1 MHHLLG
7 IKRTAMFRSFC
18 IIPALL
24 FSLAAPATS
33 GPFAVGL
40 AAYEQEDYPT
50 ALKVWKPLAE
60 LGHAGAQ
67 NHLGIMY
74 YFGHAVAQD
83 YVLAHMWTNIA
94 VVNGDPT
101 AEKLRDDVA
110 RRMTPDQIAD
120 AERMAQEWM
129 ARREGSAVSRIQPKI
144 VKTIP
149 IGPDGKPMSE

>member
-1 MHHLLG
+1 MHHLLRVV
-7 IKRTAMFRSFC
+7 RTAMFRSFC

-24 FSLAAPATS
+24 FSLAAPATA

-40 AAYEQEDYPT
+40 AAYEQEDFST

-83 YVLAHMWTNIA
+83 YVLAHMWTYIA
-94 VVNGDPT
+94 IENGEPAAVN
-101 AEKLRDDVA
+101 LRDDLA
-110 RRMTPDQIAD
+110 RRLTPDQIAE
-120 AERMAQEWM
+120 AERLAQEWM
-129 ARREGSAVSRIQPKI
+129 GRRADRLVSRIQPKI
-144 VKTIP
+144 VKTIR
-149 IGPDGKPMSE
+149 IGPDGKPIR